1 MSQTT
6 ALPHPDFNLSDI
18 ENNLVKL
25 GLTDEEI
32 VALFGYRT
40 LGFLS
45 NKLNEHEKRWS
56 INPYVFDNNYYKEL
70 LDKDSEYLKTP
81 SDLVLLNESRFR
93 QYVENYAKD
102 QKSFFNSFSKMFV
115 KVSELG
121 SNGLVSEVE
130 SYNQVEEKS
139 NKCPLF

>member
-1 MSQTT
+1 MSITT
-6 ALPHPDFNLSDI
+6 SLPHPDFSLGDI

-45 NKLNEHEKRWS
+45 NKLNDYEKRWS

-70 LDKDSEYLKTP
+70 LDNNSSYLKTP

-93 QYVENYAKD
+93 KHVENYAKN
-102 QKSFFNSFSKMFV
+102 QKEFFESFSKMFV

-121 SNGLVSEVE
+121 CRDLVSEVE
-130 SYNQVEEKS
+130 SYNQVHEKT